1 MVITERKLN
10 KTDINDVLHDSKN
23 AEFGVTDSAHARCL
37 IHYQR
42 TPCAELL
49 LRKSTFD
56 DFGMRTNE

>member
-1 MVITERKLN
+1 MTF
-10 KTDINDVLHDSKN
+10 LHDSKN

-56 DFGMRTNE
+56 DFGMTTNE